1 MPGME
6 SLRNKAKR
14 ALSSAAASVVTSGWE
29 KICNSGMI
37 EHGHPRATRFAE
49 FGKGSLIS
57 FPPGTIFNEQ
67 WIAIGREV
75 MIGPRVSMSV
85 GMVPGQPIPS
95 GSAMLLIGDRCV
107 IGQGSYIVAHD
118 KISIGDDV
126 QMGPYVYITDQNH
139 GYEDPD
145 LPIGIQWPVNKKVT
159 IGAGSWIGTG
169 AIILPGTTIGNNVV
183 IGAGSVVTGKIPDRC
198 VVVGAP
204 ARVVRRYVPGSGW
217 KRIGITAGSPT
228 YDSHRLTQP
237 QRQLTDK

>member
-1 MPGME
+1 MPIME
-6 SLRNKAKR
+6 SLRDRTKR
-14 ALSSAAASVVTSGWE
+14 ALSSAVASAVASVWE
-29 KICNSGMI
+29 KVCTGGIIG
-37 EHGHPRATRFAE
+37 HGHPRAMRFAE
-49 FGKGSLIS
+49 FGEGSLIS

-67 WIAIGREV
+67 WIAIGKNA
-75 MIGPRVSMSV
+75 MIGPRVSLSV

-95 GSAMLLIGDRCV
+95 SSPMLLIGDRCI

-118 KISIGDDV
+118 RIFIGDDV

-139 GYEDPD
+139 GYENPD
-145 LPIGIQWPVNKKVT
+145 LPIGTQWPVNKEVT

-204 ARVVRRYVPGSGW
+204 ARIVRRYVPGNGW
-217 KRIGITAGSPT
+217 ERTTANSLMGS
-228 YDSHRLTQP
+228 SHGYADR
-237 QRQLTDK
+237 